1 MWVEQISFSYARM
14 YLGEVLCFLIDTL
27 GEEKILYQDADG
39 VDYGALHVFN
49 MNAEGCVS
57 SYLRMFPKVGGVVWH
72 RLAVYG
78 LACMEQEKAGIP
90 HVQMR
95 LRLVYS
101 A

>member
-39 VDYGALHVFN
+39 VDYGAFHVFN

-57 SYLRMFPKVGGVVWH
+57 SISACSQKLGGVVWH

-90 HVQMR
+90 NVQMR

>member
-57 SYLRMFPKVGGVVWH
+57 SYLRMFPKVGGRGVAQIGSVWTRVH
-72 RLAVYG
+72 G
-78 LACMEQEKAGIP
+78 AGEGVDTPCANETSTGI
-90 HVQMR
+90 
-95 LRLVYS
+95 
-101 A
+101 